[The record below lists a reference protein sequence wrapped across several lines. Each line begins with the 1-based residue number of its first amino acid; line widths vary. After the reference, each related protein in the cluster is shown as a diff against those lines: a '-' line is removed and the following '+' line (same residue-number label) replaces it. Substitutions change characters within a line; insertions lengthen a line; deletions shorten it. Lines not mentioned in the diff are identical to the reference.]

1 MHISTGAAALAFA
14 YVVGKREDT
23 TERPPHN
30 MVHVYIGTC
39 FIWCGWLIANAGSGL
54 YPNLRAVTVMITT
67 NLAASVGGITWSVID
82 YFRNDKKWSALGFCC
97 GAISGLVSITPASG
111 LSTSILLTDL

>member
-23 TERPPHN
+23 TDRVPHN

-111 LSTSILLTDL
+111 MSTSILLTDL